1 MSWSLNFC
9 FEAVHLARAK
19 LAIEVALLIY
29 CSLMIKEPGS
39 SELDTSRIST
49 SLLICLGETRSN
61 SCYRLFGVCS
71 KSVYSLLKLHLG
83 YDYSDYEAAYRKE
96 NIATEASEV

>member
-1 MSWSLNFC
+1 M
-9 FEAVHLARAK
+9 HLARAK

-39 SELDTSRIST
+39 NELETSSIST
-49 SLLICLGETRSN
+49 SLLLVCLGETRSN